1 MKFINKAIKYLPILL
16 LLSCAEFKNNQS
28 SKQEKKYYNSKGF
41 ALIYNESLFRD
52 KVVKKKITND
62 KIVVVHSHLK
72 RGTSIKIVNPNNS
85 KSLETTVTST
95 FEYPKIF
102 NLIVSQEV
110 ASFLDL
116 NPENPYIEFS
126 EVKKNHKFV
135 AKESSMFEEEKNVA
149 RKAPVKKIKMDDL
162 SIKESE
168 KKKEIKLRKNYII
181 VITDFYYYDSANK
194 LKVDLINKTKNQNF
208 YIKTIN
214 NKKYRLSA
222 GPFKNFNTL
231 KSTYISL
238 NNLGF
243 EELNIYK
250 E

>member
-1 MKFINKAIKYLPILL
+1 
-16 LLSCAEFKNNQS
+16 
-28 SKQEKKYYNSKGF
+28 
-41 ALIYNESLFRD
+41 
-52 KVVKKKITND
+52 
-62 KIVVVHSHLK
+62 
-72 RGTSIKIVNPNNS
+72 
-85 KSLETTVTST
+85 
-95 FEYPKIF
+95 
-102 NLIVSQEV
+102 
-110 ASFLDL
+110 
-116 NPENPYIEFS
+116 
-126 EVKKNHKFV
+126 
-135 AKESSMFEEEKNVA
+135 
-149 RKAPVKKIKMDDL
+149 MDDL